1 MKARKRAGTVGKV
14 LGCALLLVIALF
26 PIYWLV
32 AMAIRPTSEMQG
44 HISLIPQSLTIE
56 HFISLFVS
64 KGFGQA
70 AINSLQTTLS
80 SLVLSLIVGV
90 CAAYILARRRFRF
103 GLKRPMTYWVLLVRV
118 LPPVAF
124 TIPLY
129 TMFSKIGLLNTKI
142 PVTLA
147 CVLINV
153 PLIIWFLISF
163 FQDLPEEV
171 EESAKVDGATEWQL
185 FRKIVL
191 PLVAPGI
198 AAVAMLSFM
207 YAWNE
212 YTYTVIFTRS
222 PSNYTVP
229 LALSVLNT
237 EDNLTNFGLAACGGG
252 GEDTADEGSEGS
264 TSGEPTKM
272 TLILRGGAYGESL
285 EASLAPFE
293 AEHNVDIEVMLMSF
307 DDLHTGIA
315 LDAVN
320 EVGTYDLCMVD
331 GSWMAEFTENGVL
344 ANLSEMGY
352 SFDDD
357 IIPATTTICKVGED
371 IYLAPYYGNVTVMMY
386 NKQLLADAGYAPED
400 IDSFA
405 DLMDIAQKTKAAD
418 SNKNGFLIRGGSA
431 DNILSDFLPHLVVH
445 GGWVV
450 DENNNPTV
458 DTPEFKAAMQEYLD
472 LYALGSTLDK
482 DDIVA
487 SVTSGETALAQIWPG
502 WYTPTADG
510 PANYTT
516 IPTKLT
522 DDSAPVDAVA
532 LQGVWCIGIPDNAP
546 HKDLA
551 LELLEYVMSPEVQ
564 LASIENNGVPCRYS
578 CLTDSTVLET
588 YPHLQTVCG
597 ALETGVYR
605 PVIEEWTEFTNI
617 LGTEMDNV
625 IQGTKTLD
633 EALSYAQEQLEQ
645 LMAG

>member
-80 SLVLSLIVGV
+80 SLVLSLIVGI

-237 EDNLTNFGLAACGGG
+237 EDNLTNFGLVAAGGVVSVIAI
-252 GEDTADEGSEGS
+252 TLFVIFAQNYLI
-264 TSGEPTKM
+264 SG
-272 TLILRGGAYGESL
+272 LSSGAVKE
-285 EASLAPFE
+285 
-293 AEHNVDIEVMLMSF
+293 
-307 DDLHTGIA
+307 
-315 LDAVN
+315 
-320 EVGTYDLCMVD
+320 
-331 GSWMAEFTENGVL
+331 
-344 ANLSEMGY
+344 
-352 SFDDD
+352 
-357 IIPATTTICKVGED
+357 
-371 IYLAPYYGNVTVMMY
+371 
-386 NKQLLADAGYAPED
+386 
-400 IDSFA
+400 
-405 DLMDIAQKTKAAD
+405 
-418 SNKNGFLIRGGSA
+418 
-431 DNILSDFLPHLVVH
+431 
-445 GGWVV
+445 
-450 DENNNPTV
+450 
-458 DTPEFKAAMQEYLD
+458 
-472 LYALGSTLDK
+472 
-482 DDIVA
+482 
-487 SVTSGETALAQIWPG
+487 
-502 WYTPTADG
+502 
-510 PANYTT
+510 
-516 IPTKLT
+516 
-522 DDSAPVDAVA
+522 
-532 LQGVWCIGIPDNAP
+532 
-546 HKDLA
+546 
-551 LELLEYVMSPEVQ
+551 
-564 LASIENNGVPCRYS
+564 
-578 CLTDSTVLET
+578 
-588 YPHLQTVCG
+588 
-597 ALETGVYR
+597 
-605 PVIEEWTEFTNI
+605 
-617 LGTEMDNV
+617 
-625 IQGTKTLD
+625 
-633 EALSYAQEQLEQ
+633 
-645 LMAG
+645 